1 NSGSKQSE
9 DGVVVVILA
18 FDFVFVPGEGG
29 DDDVKSEV
37 IQLLE
42 TGVPLSEPVDSIR
55 TWAQS
60 VQLRVVDGM
69 GVDIFGGPDNYNDA
83 YAGGCEGGEAGL
95 AHENITT
102 HTPLLLGINLL
113 P

>member
-1 NSGSKQSE
+1 NSDYKQSE
-9 DGVVVVILA
+9 DGVVVVVVILA
-18 FDFVFVPGEGG
+18 FDFVFVPGESG

-69 GVDIFGGPDNYNDA
+69 RVDIFGGPDNYS
-83 YAGGCEGGEAGL
+83 YGIFHGGQDDGFNHPDLEQQRNNEESG
-95 AHENITT
+95 
-102 HTPLLLGINLL
+102 
-113 P
+113 